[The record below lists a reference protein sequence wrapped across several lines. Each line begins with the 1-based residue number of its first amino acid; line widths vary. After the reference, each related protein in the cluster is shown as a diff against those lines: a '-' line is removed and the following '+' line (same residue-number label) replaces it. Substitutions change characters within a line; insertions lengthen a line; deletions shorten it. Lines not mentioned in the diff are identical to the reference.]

1 MAKDPVVISKNP
13 KIYYV
18 DEMLSEDECKHII
31 EVATPHMK
39 IAGVSVMPGQK
50 GFEKGVYKGRTNRSA
65 WLETDLSP
73 QILEICQRIADQL
86 GCNRDHFES
95 LQVIHYEPG
104 QEYKYHYDAYDFRAT
119 EKYQRFCGQRGNR
132 LRTVLVY
139 MNHVEEGGETGFNQ
153 AKPLGE
159 VIRVTPQAGRM
170 IVFDNLLEDG
180 SLNRRSRHAGLPV
193 IKGEKWAF
201 NLWLRERP

>member
-1 MAKDPVVISKNP
+1 MPSEPVYLSENP

-18 DEMLSEDECKHII
+18 DEMLTTDECQHII
-31 EVATPHMK
+31 KEATPHLK
-39 IAGVSVMPGQK
+39 LAGVSVMPGQK

-65 WLETDLSP
+65 WIEKVHSP
-73 QILEICQRIADQL
+73 QIHAIVQRIADQI
-86 GCNRDHFES
+86 GCDRDHFES

-104 QEYKYHYDAYDFRAT
+104 QEYKYHFDGYDFREKA
-119 EKYQRFCGQRGNR
+119 KYQKFCGQRGNR

-159 VIRVTPQAGRM
+159 VIKVTPETGRM

-180 SLNRRSRHAGLPV
+180 SLNRRSRHAGLPI

-201 NLWLRERP
+201 NLWLRERS